1 MNKIDINQKQKLT
14 ELTIDEWIWIIF
26 IILSILNIVGDELD
40 KDYCLYQD
48 INEKSLSKKIF
59 NLTVF
64 ISFIIYAY
72 LAYRGYNRLN
82 NAIKLNQNIDLAKS
96 RLFANILVLI
106 ASFILLY
113 DQIKEPLPEN
123 PTNE

>member
-1 MNKIDINQKQKLT
+1 MNNININKKNKLT
-14 ELTIDEWIWIIF
+14 ELTIDEWIWITF

-40 KDYCLYQD
+40 KDYCLYQN
-48 INEKSLSKKIF
+48 INEKTLSKKIF

-64 ISFIIYAY
+64 VSFLIYLY

-96 RLFANILVLI
+96 RLFANILVVI
-106 ASFILLY
+106 AASILLY
-113 DQIKEPLPEN
+113 DQIKEPLPVN
-123 PTNE
+123 PTIE

>member
-1 MNKIDINQKQKLT
+1 MNKFDINQKQKLT

-72 LAYRGYNRLN
+72 LAYRGYSRLN

-123 PTNE
+123 PTIE

>member
-40 KDYCLYQD
+40 KDYCLYQN
-48 INEKSLSKKIF
+48 ITEKSLSKKIF

-64 ISFIIYAY
+64 ISFLIYAY

-82 NAIKLNQNIDLAKS
+82 NDIKLNQNIDLAKS

>member
-1 MNKIDINQKQKLT
+1 MNKFDINQKQKLT

-48 INEKSLSKKIF
+48 TNEKSLSKKIF